1 LDLDHTILNSV
12 NQDHLSPQEWDQ
24 LKAEQAREHK
34 DCPQQAHNCEGLLWH
49 IPHIGMWTKLR
60 PRVREFL
67 RQFSETFQ
75 LHICTMGNRGYAEM
89 MAHLLDHDG
98 ALFGK
103 RIISR
108 DDMRAKTKD
117 LANLLAD
124 EKTLIILD
132 DAERVWP
139 KHQANLLTVGR
150 YHYFRQSAQSFGE
163 PPESAC
169 IAHGEEDA
177 ELGFLSSVSGP
188 MAAVH
193 EAFFADGSSRDVRQL
208 LAAER
213 SQVLRGVHLLFSG
226 VIDGKMKHPE
236 KQCREW
242 RLAVALGATIETE
255 QNDTV
260 THLVCVLR
268 GQNKTEKMKWAN
280 ANSLKIVGVAWI
292 EACYQLWRH
301 MDEGPFHASKPARA
315 SSAQDLDKVLAAA
328 GGGVAAPTQAPKTV
342 EGAASEGCAAEED
355 LQQ

>member
-1 LDLDHTILNSV
+1 
-12 NQDHLSPQEWDQ
+12 
-24 LKAEQAREHK
+24 
-34 DCPQQAHNCEGLLWH
+34 
-49 IPHIGMWTKLR
+49 M
-60 PRVREFL
+60 
-67 RQFSETFQ
+67 
-75 LHICTMGNRGYAEM
+75 
-89 MAHLLDHDG
+89 
-98 ALFGK
+98 
-103 RIISR
+103 
-108 DDMRAKTKD
+108 
-117 LANLLAD
+117 
-124 EKTLIILD
+124 
-132 DAERVWP
+132 
-139 KHQANLLTVGR
+139 
-150 YHYFRQSAQSFGE
+150 
-163 PPESAC
+163 
-169 IAHGEEDA
+169 
-177 ELGFLSSVSGP
+177 
-188 MAAVH
+188 
-193 EAFFADGSSRDVRQL
+193 
-208 LAAER
+208 
-213 SQVLRGVHLLFSG
+213 FSG

-342 EGAASEGCAAEED
+342 EGAASEGCVAEED